1 MLRETVDL
9 YLNRTYTHGNKTKS
23 VRRRKEKPK
32 VSQATTL
39 TAEQL
44 QRVLEHCDRTRSAIR
59 NRTIILTT
67 HWSGMRVG
75 EVAALRWSDVVA
87 LDGSIKSEVRLTASQ
102 TKGRKPRTVL
112 LPERLR
118 DHLQL
123 YVRSVGQRRAT
134 APFFDTQRSAGFTA
148 NTLTHIINGIYRAA
162 GIDGATS
169 HSGRRTFI
177 TNLAERGVSARV
189 LMSLAGHQNLSTTQ
203 RYIDIKPSMLRA
215 AVELVA

>member
-1 MLRETVDL
+1 MLRKLVDL
-9 YLNRTYTHGNKTKS
+9 YLNRTYTYGNKIKS
-23 VRRRKEKPK
+23 VRKPK
-32 VSQATTL
+32 DKAKMSQAATL

-44 QRVLEHCDRTRSAIR
+44 ERVLEHCNRTRSAIR
-59 NRTIILTT
+59 NRTIILVT

-75 EVAALRWSDVVA
+75 EVAALRWSDIVA

-123 YVRSVGQRRAT
+123 YVKSQGQRRAT

>member
-1 MLRETVDL
+1 
-9 YLNRTYTHGNKTKS
+9 
-23 VRRRKEKPK
+23 
-32 VSQATTL
+32 
-39 TAEQL
+39 
-44 QRVLEHCDRTRSAIR
+44 
-59 NRTIILTT
+59 
-67 HWSGMRVG
+67 MRVG

-87 LDGSIKSEVRLTASQ
+87 LDGGVKSEVRLTAAQ

-118 DHLQL
+118 EHLLL

-134 APFFDTQRSAGFTA
+134 APFFDTQRSSGFTA
-148 NTLTHIINGIYRAA
+148 NTLTHVINGIYRAA

-215 AVELVA
+215 AVELV

>member
-9 YLNRTYTHGNKTKS
+9 YLNRTYTHSNKTKP
-23 VRRRKEKPK
+23 VRKQKGNPK
-32 VSQATTL
+32 MSQATTL

-44 QRVLEHCDRTRSAIR
+44 QWVLEHCDHTRSAIR

-134 APFFDTQRSAGFTA
+134 VPFFDTQRSAGFTA